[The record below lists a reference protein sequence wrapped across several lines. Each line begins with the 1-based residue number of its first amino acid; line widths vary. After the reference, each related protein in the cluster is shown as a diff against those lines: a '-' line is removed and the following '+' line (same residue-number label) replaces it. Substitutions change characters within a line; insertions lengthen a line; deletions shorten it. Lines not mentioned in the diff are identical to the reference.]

1 MSQKTRFLPGT
12 DPLVDQADFAAEMV
26 SGIDRYLDRLLQ
38 ESGHVRANKWR
49 HDGKSVIDY
58 LASIEPNRKRFS
70 DLLGLRISE
79 EPVAVREINQ
89 YKPTT
94 NGSADICGTGDGFT
108 IHAIGWSVREGL
120 TGEGLLLQPVRDP
133 IADIIALPDCDWTP
147 EMLVGLTSGIPEQA
161 QFARRLAESGC
172 RVVVP
177 MLIDRSDTWSGIP
190 GVAKVNQP
198 HREFVYRA
206 AYEVGRYPISYEIE
220 KIRSIVDW
228 LVGPA
233 GETITGRPLG
243 AIGYGEGGLLALYA
257 AAVDTR
263 IKATV
268 VSGYFEPRESVFEE
282 PIYRNVFG
290 LLNEFGDGEIASLIA
305 PRALVV
311 EACRHPDVTGPPEPR
326 NERRGGAAPGR
337 ISTPPLSRIV
347 AELNRARQLTQ
358 GLDDWSDLVV
368 VEEGH
373 GLPGSASAL
382 TLLLTA
388 LGGTGAELC
397 PDGLESPVVLNL
409 PDALARQKRQFR
421 QIMDDTQR
429 LMREAEYVRG
439 SFWSKADHSSEE
451 SWRTSV
457 EWYRSYFHDEIIG
470 RLPTANKSLNAKT
483 RLVYATD
490 VFTGYEVCLDVFDDV
505 IAYGILLIP
514 KGISA
519 GERRP
524 VVVCQHGLEGRPQ
537 DVADPDVDHEA
548 YHRFACSLAER
559 GFITY
564 APQNPYIGESRFRE
578 LLRKAH
584 PLKQTLY
591 GFIVRQHEQTLHWL
605 STLPYV
611 DPDSIA
617 FYGLSYGGKT
627 AMRIPAL
634 VMGYCLS
641 ICSADYNEWIW
652 KNMSDRSPFSY
663 LLTRE
668 YDMPEYNLANTFNY
682 AELSWLISPRP
693 FMVERGH
700 DDGVAPDEWVSYE
713 YARTYRHYAKM
724 GWKDRTEL
732 EIFDGPHTING
743 KGTFA
748 FLDRFLPVTMDKTP
762 C

>member
-1 MSQKTRFLPGT
+1 MAPTTSFLPGT

-38 ESGHVRANKWR
+38 ESGLVRAKRWH
-49 HDGKSVIDY
+49 HDGKTINDY
-58 LASIEPNRKRFS
+58 LLSIEPNRKRFS
-70 DLLGLRISE
+70 SLLGLKKSE
-79 EPVAVREINQ
+79 ESVVVREINQ
-89 YKPTT
+89 YTQ
-94 NGSADICGTGDGFT
+94 NADGPLEICGTGDGFT
-108 IHAIGWSVREGL
+108 IHAIEWSVRAGV
-120 TGEGLLLQPVRDP
+120 TGEGLLLQPNRDP
-133 IADIIALPDCDWTP
+133 IANIIALPDCDWTP

-161 QFARRLAESGC
+161 QFARRLAEAGC
-172 RVVVP
+172 RIVVP
-177 MLIDRSDTWSGIP
+177 MLIDRSNTWSGIP

-220 KIRSIVDW
+220 KILSIVDW
-228 LVGPA
+228 LTGSE
-233 GETITGRPLG
+233 GETAHDPPLG
-243 AIGYGEGGLLALYA
+243 AIGYGEGGLIAMYT

-268 VSGYFEPRESVFEE
+268 VSGYFEPRESMFAE

-290 LLNEFGDGEIASLIA
+290 LLNEFGDAEIASLIA
-305 PRALVV
+305 PRTLVV
-311 EACRHPDVTGPPEPR
+311 EASAHPEVTGPLEPQG
-326 NERRGGAAPGR
+326 ERRGGAAPGR
-337 ISTPPLSRIV
+337 ISTPSLNRVVRELS
-347 AELNRARQLTQ
+347 RARQLTQ
-358 GLDDWSDLVV
+358 GLAEWSDLVA

-388 LGGTGAELC
+388 LCGKGSELC
-397 PDGLESPVVLNL
+397 PDGGESPRALNL
-409 PDALARQKRQFR
+409 PDAVIRQKRQFC
-421 QIMDDTQR
+421 QIMDDTQH
-429 LMREAEYVRG
+429 LMREAEYVRE
-439 SFWSKADHSSEE
+439 SFWGKADRSTEE

-470 RLPTANKSLNAKT
+470 RLPMASESVNAKT
-483 RLVYATD
+483 RLAYSTES
-490 VFTGYEVCLDVFDDV
+490 FTGYEVSLDVFEDV
-505 IAYGILLIP
+505 LAYGILLIP
-514 KGISA
+514 NGIQD

-537 DVADPDVDHEA
+537 DVADPDVDHDA
-548 YHRFACSLAER
+548 YHRFACRLAER
-559 GFITY
+559 GYITY
-564 APQNPYIGESRFRE
+564 APQNPYIGETRFRE

-591 GFIVRQHEQTLHWL
+591 GFIVRQHEQTLQWL
-605 STLPYV
+605 STLPNV
-611 DPDSIA
+611 DPTRIA

-663 LLTRE
+663 LLSGE

-682 AELSWLISPRP
+682 AEMSWLISPRP

-700 DDGVAPDEWVSYE
+700 DDGVAPDEWVAYE
-713 YARTYRHYAKM
+713 YARTYRHYAKL

-748 FLDRFLPVTMDKTP
+748 FLDRFLPATTDNTP